1 MPWRRIVKEVRP
13 NTDVS
18 FYVASE
24 DARDYV
30 ASTYEATGKS
40 TSFVITYSNDNLTKF
55 KTRVFNNESSRNEFV
70 ADSSVRAIGT
80 AHAAHCSS
88 NNTTKTI
95 VEDREI

>member
-1 MPWRRIVKEVRP
+1 MAWRRILREVRP
-13 NTDVS
+13 NTGVP
-18 FYVASE
+18 FHEASD
-24 DARDYV
+24 DAKDYI
-30 ASTYEATGKS
+30 ASTYESNGKS

-70 ADSSVRAIGT
+70 ADLTIRAIGT